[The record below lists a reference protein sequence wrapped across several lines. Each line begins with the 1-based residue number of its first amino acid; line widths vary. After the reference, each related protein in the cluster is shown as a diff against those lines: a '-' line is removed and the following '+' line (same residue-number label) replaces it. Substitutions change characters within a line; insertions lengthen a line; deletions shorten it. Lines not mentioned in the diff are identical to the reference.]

1 MSKKNMGMIKKIAK
15 YKGERLEGKF
25 VSSNAISL
33 SRRNLTQAE
42 ILLLSKGLKCVPTAI
57 KIDRATLKM
66 GLEEYGKKLSL
77 IWHFRNN
84 QKPFPYEKFRSKSTF
99 NPRNKETVIKTYL
112 SGLHERSLD
121 IDISSKRFNNPTKE
135 ERNALYN
142 LRDDPS

>member
-1 MSKKNMGMIKKIAK
+1 MAMIKNIAK

-33 SRRNLTQAE
+33 SRRNLTEAE
-42 ILLLSKGLKCVPTAI
+42 IPLLSKGLKFLPTAN
-57 KIDRATLKM
+57 KIDRAMLKM
-66 GLEEYGKKLSL
+66 DLEEYGKKLWL

-84 QKPFPYEKFRSKSTF
+84 EKPFPYEKFRSKSTF
-99 NPRNKETVIKTYL
+99 NPRNKETIIKTYL
-112 SGLHERSLD
+112 SGLDERLLD

-142 LRDDPS
+142 LRDDP